1 MRVLPL
7 AASAIVA
14 AGAPAVASAADLTV
28 NVTVP
33 RINSGSYHRPY
44 VAVWIETPD
53 QNAVRTLAV
62 WYQQTRNAEG
72 DGKDWLKDMRTWWRK
87 GGRAMAL
94 PADGVSG
101 ATRAP
106 GQHTRLVHFGSHCV
120 GKNDLSVY
128 RAPTEME
135 LHPADRIVRTGVD
148 AAFTKMPATAQ
159 LSERHDTLIENDVGH
174 RKALA

>member
-106 GQHTRLVHFGSHCV
+106 GQHTVRVPGARLNGLQPGQYNIVVEAARELGGREVVRVPFRWGAANTGRATGSTELGAV
-120 GKNDLSVY
+120 SVAVT
-128 RAPTEME
+128 R
-135 LHPADRIVRTGVD
+135 
-148 AAFTKMPATAQ
+148 
-159 LSERHDTLIENDVGH
+159 
-174 RKALA
+174 